1 MQVHGMLSADQ
12 LLHEIGQGSI
22 DTLIVASCDMQGRLI
37 GKRISGWYFAE
48 HARQHGIHFCTYL
61 LGTDIE
67 LETPK
72 GYELMTWESGYGDYL
87 SRPDWATARRIPWLE
102 GTALILA
109 DVVDETTG
117 EEIPVSPR
125 TLLKQQVERCHAL
138 GFEPMMASELEF
150 YLVDESFSS
159 AKRKDYRDL
168 TLGGDFNEDY
178 QLLQGT
184 RYEPFYRNLR
194 NQLSAAGVPIEF
206 SKGEAAVAQ
215 HELNIHYADALEAAD
230 RTVLLKHGIKEMAL
244 QDGKAVTF
252 MAKPDASGTGSS
264 GHVHCSLAS
273 LQTGKNL
280 FADAGGG
287 MSDLMRR
294 FLGGLLEGTRALS
307 LLIAPNINSYKRFAS
322 ASWAP
327 VYLVWSRDNRTC
339 GFRIVGHGNSLRI
352 ENRFPGSDS
361 NPYLVYATMLALG
374 LHGLEKQFDPGEPFV
389 GNGYQA
395 MDRPRVPASLR
406 EAISTWEGSHLPE
419 ALFGGLVARHYL
431 HTAKLE
437 QESFDQAVTD
447 WERRRYFERV

>member
-12 LLHEIGQGSI
+12 LLREIGQGSI

-287 MSDLMRR
+287 CPTLCAGFWEDCW
-294 FLGGLLEGTRALS
+294 RAPATLS

-327 VYLVWSRDNRTC
+327 VYLVWSRTTAPAVSGSSATEIVCASKTAFRAAIATPTSFMPRCSPWGCTASKSSSTPGNRSSATAIRRWT
-339 GFRIVGHGNSLRI
+339 GRVFRRHCARRSPHGKEVISRKRCLAAWSRGTICTRQSSSRNLRSGGY
-352 ENRFPGSDS
+352 R
-361 NPYLVYATMLALG
+361 LG
-374 LHGLEKQFDPGEPFV
+374 TPPIF
-389 GNGYQA
+389 
-395 MDRPRVPASLR
+395 
-406 EAISTWEGSHLPE
+406 
-419 ALFGGLVARHYL
+419 
-431 HTAKLE
+431 
-437 QESFDQAVTD
+437 
-447 WERRRYFERV
+447 